1 MMDVALIAGYVLVSA
16 AMLMTLYRL
25 VRGPALPDRIV
36 ALDTL
41 YINAVAL
48 LVLVGIHLDS
58 SVFFEAALL
67 IAMMGFAG
75 TVALCK
81 HAMEQNI
88 IE

>member
-1 MMDVALIAGYVLVSA
+1 MMHVAMIAGFVLVGA
-16 AMLMTLYRL
+16 AMLLTLYRL
-25 VRGPALPDRIV
+25 VRGPTLPDRIV

-48 LVLVGIHLDS
+48 LMLVGIHLES

-81 HAMEQNI
+81 HAMEENI

>member
-1 MMDVALIAGYVLVSA
+1 MLNAALIAGFVLVVA
-16 AMLMTLYRL
+16 AMLLTLYRL

-48 LVLVGIHLDS
+48 LMLVGIHLDS

>member
-1 MMDVALIAGYVLVSA
+1 MLSTALTVGFALVVA
-16 AMLMTLYRL
+16 AMLLTLVRL
-25 VRGPALPDRIV
+25 VKGPALPDRIV

-48 LVLVGIHLDS
+48 LMLIGIRLAS
-58 SVFFEAALL
+58 SIFFEAALI

-81 HAMEQNI
+81 HAMERNV

>member
-1 MMDVALIAGYVLVSA
+1 MIDVALIAGFVLVAA
-16 AMLMTLYRL
+16 AMLLTLYRL

-48 LVLVGIHLDS
+48 LVLVGIHLDTA
-58 SVFFEAALL
+58 VFFEAALL

-81 HAMEQNI
+81 HAMEQNV

>member
-1 MMDVALIAGYVLVSA
+1 MMDVALIAGFVLVAA
-16 AMLMTLYRL
+16 AMMMTLYRL

-48 LVLVGIHLDS
+48 LMLVGIHLDS
-58 SVFFEAALL
+58 SIFFEAALL

-81 HAMEQNI
+81 HAMERNV

>member
-1 MMDVALIAGYVLVSA
+1 MLTTAVIAGFVLIVA
-16 AMLMTLYRL
+16 AMFLALYRL
-25 VRGPALPDRIV
+25 VRGPALPDRIM

-41 YINAVAL
+41 YINVVAL
-48 LVLVGIHLDS
+48 LVLLQIRLES
-58 SVFFEAALL
+58 SIFFEAALL

-81 HAMEQNI
+81 HAMEQNV

>member
-1 MMDVALIAGYVLVSA
+1 MLNVALTGGFVLVVA
-16 AMLMTLYRL
+16 AMLLALYRL

-48 LVLVGIHLDS
+48 LMLIGIRIDS
-58 SVFFEAALL
+58 SIFFEAALL

-81 HAMEQNI
+81 HAMERNI

>member
-1 MMDVALIAGYVLVSA
+1 MLNVALIAGFVLVVA
-16 AMLMTLYRL
+16 AMLLTLYRL

-48 LVLVGIHLDS
+48 LMLVGIHLDS

>member
-1 MMDVALIAGYVLVSA
+1 MMDVALIAGFVLVAA
-16 AMLMTLYRL
+16 AMLLTLYRL
-25 VRGPALPDRIV
+25 LRGPALPDRIV

-41 YINAVAL
+41 YINVVAL
-48 LVLVGIHLDS
+48 LLLVGIHLES

-81 HAMEQNI
+81 HAMEQNV

>member
-1 MMDVALIAGYVLVSA
+1 MLNVALTVGFVLVVT
-16 AMLMTLYRL
+16 AMLLTLYRL
-25 VRGPALPDRIV
+25 VRGPTLPDRIM

-48 LVLVGIHLDS
+48 LMLIGIRIDS
-58 SVFFEAALL
+58 SIFFEAALL

-88 IE
+88 IQ